1 MNRVRNTTP
10 ELELRALQ
18 LRQEATP
25 AEKLLWEALR
35 AGRLDGHKFRR
46 QHPLGRFI
54 LDFYCAKS
62 RLCVEVDGEVHEKQ
76 RIRDMARDATLFS
89 HGIVTRR
96 FTNEQV
102 FRDLPGVL
110 DAIRTAATRPGW

>member
-1 MNRVRNTTP
+1 MQRVRNTTP
-10 ELELRALQ
+10 ELDQRARELR
-18 LRQEATP
+18 REATP
-25 AEKLLWEALR
+25 AEQALWEALR

-76 RIRDMARDATLFS
+76 RVRDMARDTSLFS
-89 HGIVTRR
+89 HGILTQR

-110 DAIRTAATRPGW
+110 KAILAAATRPGW